1 MSQSIIGPTDA
12 HEPDLLEELGKRYLQ
27 AVERAS
33 AGDVDGA
40 EDALREIV
48 RQEPRLPEPH
58 LTLGR
63 VLLDTSRLV
72 EAEEHARTALEL
84 LEKDG
89 PWTDEVPENVVMS
102 IAHAQLA
109 EILRLR
115 ADEDDVIFGDPDA
128 FHALIAESKRHFEQ
142 ASALDPSDAT
152 SSYYAFFMGPPSEA

>member
-1 MSQSIIGPTDA
+1 MSGPTDA
-12 HEPDLLEELGKRYLQ
+12 HEPDLLEELGRRYMQ

-40 EDALREIV
+40 EDLLREIV

-63 VLLDTSRLV
+63 LLLDTARLE

-84 LEKDG
+84 LLKDG
-89 PWTDEVPENVVMS
+89 PWTDEVPDNVVLS

-128 FHALIAESKRHFEQ
+128 FHAIVKESRTHFDK
-142 ASALDPSDAT
+142 ASELDPSDAT
-152 SSYYAFFMGPPSEA
+152 SSYYAFFMGPPPSEG